1 MSSLKSLL
9 YHFGAPLLRKWL
21 SGSMTSKRIKG
32 SSKVLYYDRSQHLG
46 FLFSQEIVYEP
57 EFSHILLDQIQPG
70 TLVFEIGSNIGQ
82 YSLQISE
89 KLGPSGKLICVEP
102 DSDNFASL
110 SFNILKNHCQNV
122 ELINK
127 AVTDHEDKLTFYKDT
142 TTGGRMSSLIREY
155 SGTHFQGKSEI
166 VLTTTFK
173 AMSEQ
178 FGIPAFVKVDVEGAE
193 NLIFKEKDAFHHAT
207 IFLVEVREETKTDVF
222 NVFNDA
228 GFSLYLLENNQQR
241 ILHSSDIPDFAN
253 LLIKHSHRTG

>member
-110 SFNILKNHCQNV
+110 SFNILSNQCHNV
-122 ELINK
+122 VLQHK
-127 AVTDHEDKLTFYKDT
+127 AVSDHEGELTFYKDT
-142 TTGGRMSSLIREY
+142 KTGGRMSSLIRVY
-155 SGTHFQGKSEI
+155 SGTHYEGKSEI
-166 VLTTTFK
+166 VQTTTLK
-173 AMSEQ
+173 VLIDQ
-178 FGIPAFVKVDVEGAE
+178 YGIPAFVKVDVEGAE
-193 NLIFKEKDAFHHAT
+193 DSVFSDPNAIKMKT
-207 IFLVEVREETKTDVF
+207 TYLVEVRKETKIRVF
-222 NVFNDA
+222 NFFSGM
-228 GFSLYLLENNQQR
+228 GFSLYVLEQNQKE
-241 ILHSSDIPDFAN
+241 ILDPGQIPDFAN
-253 LLIKHSHRTG
+253 LLIKVK